1 MRHSKVGHIWGFS
14 SIQFK
19 PFSLAEMAEVGLI
32 VEDEIKR
39 LKKEIKSL

>member
-14 SIQFK
+14 SK
-19 PFSLAEMAEVGLI
+19 PSSLAEMAEVELI
-32 VEDEIKR
+32 VKDEIKR